1 VPDDGAGVWISEHP
15 EQSSRQRHRSVLLS
29 LAALDAEY
37 AVGPAMITSLESGCE
52 ITVVGGRTI
61 NTGNYNSVKISVALK
76 IPAEKDNLDSA
87 YDFAT
92 NWVSKKL
99 NEAVGSV
106 PENGN

>member
-1 VPDDGAGVWISEHP
+1 M
-15 EQSSRQRHRSVLLS
+15 
-29 LAALDAEY
+29 
-37 AVGPAMITSLESGCE
+37 GPAMITSLESGCE

>member
-1 VPDDGAGVWISEHP
+1 MAQSPTQVKASLPVGTVHVQTKASGVVVHEKETEHTVAHNGLV
-15 EQSSRQRHRSVLLS
+15 S
-29 LAALDAEY
+29 
-37 AVGPAMITSLESGCE
+37 SLESGCE

-61 NTGNYNSVKISVALK
+61 NTGNFNSVKISVGLK
-76 IPAEKDNLDSA
+76 VPAEKDNLDAA